1 MPFYFTNIS
10 SAICQAL
17 NSAQNSVLICVAW
30 IDFDRYFHV
39 LDALLKRGVK
49 VQVIVTASAKNHS
62 NRFLNTLIVHGM
74 EFKEITMP
82 RVINHMHNKIAI
94 IDDETVITGSYN
106 WTNNA
111 RYNYENV
118 LIEKR
123 VPYEIALLKYEI
135 NHIEILNA
143 VTRHISNHRIQCPHD
158 DCKSKAKIIL
168 VYDDDNY
175 ILMASKCTRGHL
187 CKFHESFYERDGLLD
202 TLDGIHDKYSNWYTD
217 NEIMNAPIGEIMEAN
232 QAIESFILNSSLPI
246 ASIMHTSI
254 STNHFFDEG
263 ERILR
268 VIWQDKNLSFD
279 LEYSDYEDLKYD

>member
-62 NRFLNTLIVHGM
+62 NRFLNTLIAHGM

-94 IDDETVITGSYN
+94 VDDETVITGSYN

-111 RYNYENV
+111 RYNYEMC
-118 LIEKR
+118 
-123 VPYEIALLKYEI
+123 LLKRE
-135 NHIEILNA
+135 
-143 VTRHISNHRIQCPHD
+143 
-158 DCKSKAKIIL
+158 
-168 VYDDDNY
+168 
-175 ILMASKCTRGHL
+175 
-187 CKFHESFYERDGLLD
+187 FHMRLHY
-202 TLDGIHDKYSNWYTD
+202 
-217 NEIMNAPIGEIMEAN
+217 
-232 QAIESFILNSSLPI
+232 
-246 ASIMHTSI
+246 
-254 STNHFFDEG
+254 
-263 ERILR
+263 
-268 VIWQDKNLSFD
+268 
-279 LEYSDYEDLKYD
+279 

>member
-94 IDDETVITGSYN
+94 VDDETVITGSYN

-123 VPYEIALLKYEI
+123 VPYEIALLKYEFWLVSCI
-135 NHIEILNA
+135 LSPSYHHLLQRCFHILH
-143 VTRHISNHRIQCPHD
+143 RPNHR
-158 DCKSKAKIIL
+158 SFSTTFL
-168 VYDDDNY
+168 YFVDNRF
-175 ILMASKCTRGHL
+175 LQSR
-187 CKFHESFYERDGLLD
+187 SFACFCL
-202 TLDGIHDKYSNWYTD
+202 
-217 NEIMNAPIGEIMEAN
+217 
-232 QAIESFILNSSLPI
+232 
-246 ASIMHTSI
+246 
-254 STNHFFDEG
+254 
-263 ERILR
+263 
-268 VIWQDKNLSFD
+268 
-279 LEYSDYEDLKYD
+279 DLKSHEFSTVAADNIGNPCRSVHTAMLFPAEALRHSFQIFQNRPYNI